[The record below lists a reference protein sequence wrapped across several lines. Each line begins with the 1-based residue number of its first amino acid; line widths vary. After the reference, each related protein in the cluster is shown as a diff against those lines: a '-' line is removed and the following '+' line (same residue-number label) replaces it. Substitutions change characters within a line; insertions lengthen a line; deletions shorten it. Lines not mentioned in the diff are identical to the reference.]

1 MEEWIIILFFV
12 IPLFGAF
19 TIPIAFWFSPNSPK
33 LITSI
38 LTFILLILS
47 LYALVY
53 QPKSTTYILGGWEP
67 IGNVPIAIYL
77 VRDGLSGFMLVII
90 NLIAF
95 FSAVYAMNYMEE
107 FTGKKYFY
115 VLVCLMIA
123 GMNGVVLAGDMFN
136 LFVFTEI
143 AAKSSY
149 ALVAFGVKRDELE
162 ASFKYQVLGG
172 MASLI
177 ILFGIAM
184 IYWQTQTLNMADI
197 SYMLQNT
204 ENNIF
209 PVFIQLILITGFGVK
224 AAIIPFHAWLPDAHS
239 SAPSP
244 ISAMLS
250 GVLIKTLG
258 VYVIMRLFLNVFQLN
273 ESVSIVLIALGGLS
287 MIVGVLLAVGAWD
300 LKRLLAYSSISHI
313 GYIIAGLGI
322 GMTMLARGENH
333 LAATLAFTGSLFHMA
348 NHAVFKGLLFLNAGA
363 IEYSANTRDMKQ
375 MGGLAKYMPITLS
388 SSFSASM
395 SISGMPP
402 FSGFFSKLII
412 IVAAVIAGFYL
423 IAGLAVI
430 ASIITLAYFAKFQKY
445 AFYNK
450 SAGENSVKEVPYL
463 MRFSMISL
471 AVLCLLMS
479 VLVLPGIRDVFLN
492 PAVNTLM
499 ETTEYATRILG
510 R

>member
-1 MEEWIIILFFV
+1 MDGWIIVLFFV

-19 TIPIAFWFSPNSPK
+19 VMPVTYLFSSDSPK
-33 LITSI
+33 FITPVI
-38 LTFILLILS
+38 TFVLLILS
-47 LYALVY
+47 LYSFVY
-53 QPKSTTYILGGWEP
+53 QPEQIAYIIGGWKP
-67 IGNVPIAIYL
+67 VGDVPIAIYL
-77 VRDGLSGFMLVII
+77 VYDGLSGFMLVII

-95 FSAVYAMNYMEE
+95 FSSVYAINYMEE
-107 FTGKKYFY
+107 YTGQKYFY
-115 VLVCLMIA
+115 VLMCLMIA
-123 GMNGVVLAGDMFN
+123 GMNGVVLAGDLFN

-149 ALVAFGVKRDELE
+149 ALVAFGVKKDELE

-172 MASLI
+172 MANLI

-197 SYMLQNT
+197 SYMLQNV

-224 AAIIPFHAWLPDAHS
+224 AALIPFHAWLPDAHS

-258 VYVIMRLFLNVFQLN
+258 VYVIMRLFFNVFPVN

-287 MIVGVLLAVGAWD
+287 MIIGVLLAVGAWD
-300 LKRLLAYSSISHI
+300 LKRMLAYSSISHV

-322 GMTMLARGENH
+322 GMIMLARGENQFV
-333 LAATLAFTGSLFHMA
+333 ATLAFTGSLFHLA

-363 IEYSANTRDMKQ
+363 IEYAANTRDMKQ
-375 MGGLAKYMPITLS
+375 MGGLAKFMPITLT

-395 SISGMPP
+395 SISGLPP

-412 IVAAVIAGFYL
+412 ILAAVIAGFYL
-423 IAGLAVI
+423 IAGLAVV
-430 ASIITLAYFAKFQKY
+430 AGIITLAYFVKFQKY

-450 SAGENSVKEVPYL
+450 PSVSSSIKEVPNL
-463 MRFSMISL
+463 MRMSMISL
-471 AVLCLLMS
+471 AILCLLMS
-479 VLVLPGIRDVFLN
+479 VLILPEIREVFLN

-499 ETTEYATRILG
+499 ETTDYADKILG

>member
-19 TIPIAFWFSPNSPK
+19 VMPLTYLFSPESPK
-33 LITSI
+33 LITPVI
-38 LTFILLILS
+38 TLILLMLS
-47 LYALVY
+47 LYSVIC
-53 QPKSTTYILGGWEP
+53 QPEQIAYSIGGWKP
-67 IGNVPIAIYL
+67 VDNVPIAIYL
-77 VRDGLSGFMLVII
+77 VYDGLSGFMLVII
-90 NLIAF
+90 NLVAF
-95 FSAVYAMNYMEE
+95 FSSVYAIKYMEE
-107 FTGKKYFY
+107 YTGQKYFY
-115 VLVCLMIA
+115 VLMCLMIA
-123 GMNGVVLAGDMFN
+123 GMNGVVLSGDLFN

-143 AAKSSY
+143 SAKSSY
-149 ALVAFGVKRDELE
+149 ALVAFGVKKDELE

-197 SYMLQNT
+197 SYMLQNA

-209 PVFIQLILITGFGVK
+209 PVFVQLIFITGFGVK
-224 AAIIPFHAWLPDAHS
+224 AALIPFHAWLPDAHS

-258 VYVIMRLFLNVFQLN
+258 VYVIMRLYLSVFQLN
-273 ESVSIVLIALGGLS
+273 ESVSIVLLALGGLS
-287 MIVGVLLAVGAWD
+287 MIIGVLLAFGAWD

-313 GYIIAGLGI
+313 GYIITGLGI
-322 GMTMLARGENH
+322 GMIMLSRGENH
-333 LAATLAFTGSLFHMA
+333 LAATLAFTGSLFHIA

-363 IEYSANTRDMKQ
+363 IEYAANTRDMKQ
-375 MGGLAKYMPITLS
+375 MGGLAKFMPVTLT

-412 IVAAVIAGFYL
+412 ILAAVISGFYF

-430 ASIITLAYFAKFQKY
+430 AGIITLSYFMKFQKY

-450 SAGENSVKEVPYL
+450 PSGKSPVKEVPGL

-479 VLVLPGIRDVFLN
+479 VLILPGIRDGFLN

-499 ETTEYATRILG
+499 ETTEYASKILG